1 MAGKRLIAM
10 LERGIRSGRI
20 ALTLPDGSRHA
31 IGGHAPGP
39 DATVIVHRWRT
50 LRRLALGG
58 GVGFAEA
65 YMDGDWESPDLAPVI
80 ELAARNRGLADKGT
94 RPNPVMQA
102 LHWLRHAVRA
112 NTPNGSR
119 RNIAAHY
126 DLGNEFYRRWLDA
139 TMTYSSAV
147 YAAPDQSLDDAQR
160 HKYRLLLDRL
170 APQPG
175 QHVLEIG
182 SGWGGFAVLAAKE
195 RGINVTGITLS
206 KEQYEFA
213 SRRAF
218 DEGLAERVKF
228 EMRDYRDLDRR
239 FDHVASIEMFEAVGE
254 AYWPIFFDKVAAA
267 LKSGGRAA
275 LQIITIDDRHFE
287 TYRRTADFIQTYI
300 FPGGMLPS
308 PGRLKAETA
317 RAGLRW
323 DAEAGFG
330 LDYARTLAAWR
341 ARFEAAWGEIE
352 PLGFDERFRRM
363 WRFYLAYCEGGFR
376 SGAIDVKQIA
386 LAKG

>member
-1 MAGKRLIAM
+1 MSRHRLVAM
-10 LERGIRSGRI
+10 LERGVRSGRLD
-20 ALTLPDGSRHA
+20 LTLPDGSRHA
-31 IGGHAPGP
+31 IGGDAPGP
-39 DATVIVHRWRT
+39 DAVVIVHRWRT
-50 LRRLALGG
+50 LRRLAWGG

-65 YMDGDWESPDLAPVI
+65 YLDGDWESPDLAPVI

-94 RPNPVMQA
+94 RPNRFVQA

-112 NTPNGSR
+112 NTPTGSR

-147 YAAPDQSLDDAQR
+147 YAAPGQSLDDAQR
-160 HKYRLLLDRL
+160 HKCRLLLDRL

-195 RGINVTGITLS
+195 RGVNVTGITLS

-213 SRRAF
+213 SRRAAA
-218 DEGLAERVKF
+218 EGVADRVSF
-228 EMRDYRDLDRR
+228 ELRDYRDLDRR
-239 FDHVASIEMFEAVGE
+239 FDHVVSIEMFEAVGE
-254 AYWPIFFDKVAAA
+254 AYWPVFFAKVAGA
-267 LKSGGRAA
+267 LKSGGHAA
-275 LQIITIDDRHFE
+275 LQIITIDDRQFE

-308 PGRLKAETA
+308 PARLKAETA
-317 RAGLRW
+317 TAGLRW
-323 DAEAGFG
+323 VGDSGFG
-330 LDYARTLAAWR
+330 QDYARTLATWR
-341 ARFEAAWGEIE
+341 DRFETAWGEIE

>member
-1 MAGKRLIAM
+1 MPGQRLVAM
-10 LERGIRSGRI
+10 LERGIRSGRL

-31 IGGHAPGP
+31 IGGGTPGP

-80 ELAARNRGLADKGT
+80 ELAARNRGLADDGT

-112 NTPNGSR
+112 NTRTGSR

-147 YAAPDQSLDDAQR
+147 YAGPEQSIDDAQR
-160 HKYRLLLDRL
+160 HKCRLLLDRL
-170 APQPG
+170 APRPG

-195 RGINVTGITLS
+195 RGVNVTGITLS

-213 SRRAF
+213 SRRAAA
-218 DEGLAERVKF
+218 EGLADKVKF
-228 EMRDYRDLDRR
+228 EMRDYRDLDRS

-254 AYWPIFFDKVAAA
+254 AYWPVFFAKLASA

-300 FPGGMLPS
+300 FPGGMLSS
-308 PGRLKAETA
+308 PARLKTETA
-317 RAGLRW
+317 TAGLRW
-323 DAEAGFG
+323 VGDSGFG
-330 LDYARTLAAWR
+330 LDYARTLATWR
-341 ARFEAAWGEIE
+341 ARFETAWGEIE

-376 SGAIDVKQIA
+376 AGVIDVKQIA
-386 LAKG
+386 LARP